1 MLAVSGST
9 AAAEGGFWKLNI
21 EKISICI
28 RLNSKLLSNI
38 ICIGTENIPEKIFDL
53 RTILK

>member
-21 EKISICI
+21 EKISICT

-38 ICIGTENIPEKIFDL
+38 ICIGTGNIPEKIFDL